1 MLLLLLPRRARRR
14 RVLSAILPGLF
25 LSLVC
30 LPVAARATIRYS
42 ISVAKPE
49 KHLFHVR
56 MTVPE
61 VHQELV
67 VQIPAW
73 NALYQIRDFAYHV
86 LHVRADA
93 ASSLPGGK
101 PPVAQASHP
110 AVKLDKQT
118 WRISGDGTIVV
129 ESDVY
134 WDEPGPFSSQLDA
147 HHAFINFADILFYVP
162 DRRKEDVE
170 IDFTDLPP
178 GWKLALE
185 LAPGETPASFRAANY
200 DALVDAPAE
209 AGTFEEFA
217 LEVNQARIRVVVDG
231 QNWDRDALAETIRK
245 VVAYET
251 SLMREIPFREYL
263 FIYHFGGWGS
273 GGMEHANCTAIAEEN
288 QGRIVTTTA
297 HEFFHLW
304 NVKRIRPQSLE
315 PIDYTREQWTR
326 ALWFAEGVT
335 NTYSDYTLV
344 RSGLWSRK
352 SFYEAL
358 GLQITALESKPARR
372 WQSVEEASLDAWLE
386 KYPSY
391 FRPDV
396 SISYYTKGE
405 ILGVLLDILIRDAS
419 DNHTSLDDVMRAL
432 NENFARPGRFY
443 SDSADIRATAERFAR
458 RSLEDFF
465 AGYVSGTNAIP
476 YQDILSRAGLELK
489 PRVGERAD
497 FGFFV
502 AQLYGGTGE
511 VAGVE
516 PGSPAEKAGLR
527 EGDVLVALNGA
538 PFPREPERWL
548 REHRPGETVELRFR
562 RGGKETAARFA
573 LAKGVEPGYEVGEL
587 PHATVKQ
594 KRIREGLLRGTTD

>member
-1 MLLLLLPRRARRR
+1 MLLLLPPHRARRW
-14 RVLSAILPGLF
+14 RVRSAILPGLF
-25 LSLVC
+25 LSFVC
-30 LPVAARATIRYS
+30 LPAAARATIRYS
-42 ISVAKPE
+42 ISLAEPG
-49 KHLFHVR
+49 KHFFHVR
-56 MTVPE
+56 MTVPD
-61 VHQELV
+61 VHRELV

-86 LHVRADA
+86 LHVRADLA
-93 ASSLPGGK
+93 GGPPDGK
-101 PPVAQASHP
+101 PPVAHASLP
-110 AVKLDKQT
+110 VVRLDKQT
-118 WRISGDGTIVV
+118 WRIPGDGTIAV

-134 WDEPGPFSSQLDA
+134 WDEPGPFSSQLNV
-147 HHAFINFADILFYVP
+147 HHAFINLADVLFYVP
-162 DRRKEDVE
+162 DRRQEDVE
-170 IDFTDLPP
+170 VDFTDLPP

-185 LAPGETPASFRAANY
+185 LAPGETPASFRVANY

-231 QNWDRDALAETIRK
+231 QHWDRDGLAETIRK

-288 QGRIVTTTA
+288 QGRILTTTA

-304 NVKRIRPQSLE
+304 NVKRIRPKSLE

-335 NTYSDYTLV
+335 STYSDYTLV
-344 RSGLWSRK
+344 RSGLWSK
-352 SFYEAL
+352 KGFYEEL
-358 GLQITALESKPARR
+358 GLQITALESRPAQR

-386 KYPSY
+386 KYPFY

-419 DNHTSLDDVMRAL
+419 NNHAGLDDVMRAL
-432 NENFARPGRFY
+432 NENFARPGRLY
-443 SDSADIRATAERFAR
+443 NDSADIRATAERFAG

-465 AGYVSGTNAIP
+465 ADYVSGTNVIP

-489 PRVGERAD
+489 PRGGERAD
-497 FGFFV
+497 FGFFA
-502 AQLYGGTGE
+502 AQLYGGTSE

-527 EGDVLVALNGA
+527 EGDTLVALNGA

-562 RGGKETAARFA
+562 RGGKETTARFA
-573 LAKGVEPGYEVGEL
+573 LARGVGRGYEVEES

-594 KRIREGLLRGTTD
+594 NRIREGLLRGATD